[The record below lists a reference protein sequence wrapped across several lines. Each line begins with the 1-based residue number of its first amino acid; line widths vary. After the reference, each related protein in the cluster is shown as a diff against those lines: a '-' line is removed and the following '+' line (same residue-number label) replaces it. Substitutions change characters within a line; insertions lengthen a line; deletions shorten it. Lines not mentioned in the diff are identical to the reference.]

1 MPFHKDACT
10 HTHTRCH
17 TLALVQPS
25 GKVYGFGLA
34 TSGQLGAGPAE
45 KTATP
50 TLVRGQWLSCETR
63 TGVVRGELGEG
74 GSVVRGGLGEG
85 GSVVRGELGE
95 GGSVVRGELGE
106 GVTGGMVVR
115 ELFAG
120 GDQSF
125 ATLVVPRE
133 QVRETYSS
141 DVNFHRPHSYFS
153 VRIETG
159 CTICTQLKKGFI
171 FSF

>member
-1 MPFHKDACT
+1 MYA

-50 TLVRGQWLSCETR
+50 TLVRGQWLSCETL
-63 TGVVRGELGEG
+63 TG
-74 GSVVRGGLGEG
+74 
-85 GSVVRGELGE
+85 VVRGELGE

-115 ELFAG
+115 DLFAG

-133 QVRETYSS
+133 QVREICTTYS
-141 DVNFHRPHSYFS
+141 
-153 VRIETG
+153 VRDI
-159 CTICTQLKKGFI
+159 
-171 FSF
+171 